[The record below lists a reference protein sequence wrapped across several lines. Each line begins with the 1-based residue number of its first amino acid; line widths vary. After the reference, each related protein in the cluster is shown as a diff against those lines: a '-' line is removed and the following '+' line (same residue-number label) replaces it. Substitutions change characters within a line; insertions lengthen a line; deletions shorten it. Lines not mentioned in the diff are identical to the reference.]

1 MSEGGAGACHD
12 GRSPGWDPGPSP
24 MQRSIR
30 LRPWQ
35 KSALERFR
43 ASTEPDFLAVA
54 TPGAGKTT
62 FALTAA
68 ALDLADHPGRR
79 LVVVAPTQHLKHQ
92 WAAAADRFG
101 LHLEPS
107 WSPRDGA
114 LPADLHGV
122 VVTYQQVAQQAHP
135 LSGLAR
141 GAFCILDEIHHAG
154 DDRAWGDGIRT
165 AFDPAARRLALSG
178 TPFRSDDTPIPFVR
192 YDWGQAHADYE
203 YGYGEALADGAVVRP
218 VWFPRIDG
226 HMEWVAPDGEQL
238 SHTFDD
244 PLDRTRSNQRLRA
257 ALSAGGEW
265 LPAVLDQAH
274 EHLVGMRQR
283 QPDAGGL
290 VIAIDHDHARG
301 IVELLRRRHGV
312 HATLVLSDDPTA
324 SKRIEHFA
332 NGEQPWLVAV
342 RMVSEGVDIP
352 RLRVGVF
359 ATNTTTELF
368 FRQAVGRLVR
378 WRAGG
383 GRRQKAVMFIPDD
396 PRLRTY
402 AARIAEQRRHLLR
415 KERSAEDDLAADL
428 QRSQLDDL
436 RGEPDEA
443 EQLNLFEVLS
453 ATPLGLVDD
462 ARPEWLDDEDDDHDG
477 DEDHDADD
485 GLTITLAP
493 PAPPGGRRPGGFAGG
508 GLSPREQRDRLR
520 DANADRVLELVR
532 MTGLGH
538 AKVNSELNRL
548 AGVGKVSEATID
560 QLQRRLTHADR
571 WLDRLVGRRTG

>member
-1 MSEGGAGACHD
+1 
-12 GRSPGWDPGPSP
+12 

-35 KSALERFR
+35 KTALERFR

-68 ALDLADHPGRR
+68 LLDLTDHPGRR

-107 WSPRDGA
+107 WSPRDGS
-114 LPADLHGV
+114 LPADLHGI
-122 VVTYQQVAQQAHP
+122 VVTYQQVAQQAGP
-135 LSGLAR
+135 LAPLAR
-141 GAFCILDEIHHAG
+141 GAFVVLDEVHHAG
-154 DDRAWGDGIRT
+154 DDRAWGDGVRT
-165 AFDPAARRLALSG
+165 AFEPAARRLSLSG
-178 TPFRSDDTPIPFVR
+178 TPFRSDDVPIPFVR

-203 YGYGEALADGAVVRP
+203 YGYGDALADGGVVRP

-244 PLDRTRSNQRLRA
+244 PLDRSRSNQRLRA
-257 ALSAGGEW
+257 ALSISGEW
-265 LPAVLDQAH
+265 LPHVLDQAQA
-274 EHLVGMRQR
+274 HLTGIRHR

-301 IVELLRRRHGV
+301 IVDLLRRRHGV

-324 SKRIEHFA
+324 STRIEHFA
-332 NGEQPWLVAV
+332 AGTQPWLVAV

-378 WRAGG
+378 WRTGA
-383 GRRQKAVMFIPDD
+383 RSQKAVMFIPDD
-396 PRLRTY
+396 FRLRTH
-402 AARIAEQRRHLLR
+402 AARIAEARRHLLR
-415 KERSAEDDLAADL
+415 RERTEDDDLAADL
-428 QRSQLDDL
+428 LAQLDHQ
-436 RGEPDEA
+436 RGEADEPD
-443 EQLNLFEVLS
+443 QLNLFEVLS
-453 ATPLGLVDD
+453 ATPLADVDAD
-462 ARPEWLDDEDDDHDG
+462 ASRPEWLDDDDDDVTEPDLTG
-477 DEDHDADD
+477 DDD
-485 GLTITLAP
+485 GLVITISP
-493 PAPPGGRRPGGFAGG
+493 PAPPGGRRPGGFAGDD
-508 GLSPREQRDRLR
+508 LTPRQQRDRLR

-532 MTGLGH
+532 LTGWGH
-538 AKVNSELNRL
+538 AQVNRELNRL
-548 AGVGKVSEATID
+548 AGVDKVAGATIE
-560 QLQRRLTHADR
+560 QLQRRLHHADR
-571 WLDRLVGRRTG
+571 WLDRLAGRRTG